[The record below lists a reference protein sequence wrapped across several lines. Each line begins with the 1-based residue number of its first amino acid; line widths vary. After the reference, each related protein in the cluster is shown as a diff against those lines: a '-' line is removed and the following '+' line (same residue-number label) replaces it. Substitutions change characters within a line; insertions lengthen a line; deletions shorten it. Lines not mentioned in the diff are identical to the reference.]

1 LFIPST
7 SSSPNEE
14 EAFTKITRFHPPFPP
29 LPPAFCLVVVVFL
42 VLLIVILVL
51 VVVVGREKD
60 DIITLLMKLMM
71 MMLSNE
77 DFSPLEWFEKFSFFS
92 ALSRAQRKRAS
103 SKATRETLIASPR

>member
-51 VVVVGREKD
+51 VVVVGRKKD
-60 DIITLLMKLMM
+60 DIITLLMKMMMMM
-71 MMLSNE
+71 MMLSKNE
-77 DFSPLEWFEKFSFFS
+77 DFSPLEWFEKFLSFRHFHARKES
-92 ALSRAQRKRAS
+92 AHHQKR
-103 SKATRETLIASPR
+103 RERL